1 MDKKDLKEK
10 TILTSFFQGNSKAYF
25 ISLCSTL
32 FELWYTLSILD
43 VIEVNYMM
51 GIITFVN
58 IALLFALF
66 TAAVRIK
73 IYSNKWAINTLIV
86 GVYAIIRALFIIPVI
101 IKPYQEIELNIILN
115 LILGA
120 LLITSGLLTLRII
133 KERKLYL
140 NKMEHSNE

>member
-1 MDKKDLKEK
+1 MDKRELKEK

-66 TAAVRIK
+66 TAAVKIK
-73 IYSNKWAINTLIV
+73 VYSKKWAINTLIV
-86 GVYAIIRALFIIPVI
+86 GIYAIFRALFIIPLI
-101 IKPYQEIELNIILN
+101 IKPYQEIGLNILLN

-120 LLITSGLLTLRII
+120 LLITSGLLTLKII
-133 KERKLYL
+133 NERKPYI
-140 NKMEHSNE
+140 NEMEHINE